1 MPHLAVTVLV
11 DNATLIDRYFT
22 AEPGLSILIES
33 SGKKILFDLGYS
45 GIFLTNAEKLKID
58 LLDLDY
64 VVLSHGHIDH
74 TGGLVPL
81 IRHYQ
86 EAIIE
91 DHFSNLPTVVAH
103 PHCFCSRPMPP
114 LSDVGAPVDENQI
127 RRYFPIL
134 LSTSPVW
141 LTENLV
147 FLGEIP
153 RDSRPTSLKKRTIV
167 TPQGN
172 LPDLLLD
179 DTALAFKSDQ
189 GLVIITGCSHSGI
202 CAIIRYARQVC
213 EEQRIRDVIGGFHL
227 MDDDNAGISRTVN
240 ELAALKPASL
250 HPCHC
255 TSLVAK
261 IALAHAAP
269 LHEVGVGLRL
279 EY

>member
-1 MPHLAVTVLV
+1 MSHLAVTVLV

-22 AEPGLSILIES
+22 AEPGLSIFIES

-45 GIFLTNAEKLKID
+45 GIFLTNAEKLNID

-74 TGGLVPL
+74 TGGLIPL
-81 IRHYQ
+81 IRHYS
-86 EAIIE
+86 EATIE
-91 DHFSNLPTVVAH
+91 HHIFNLPTVVAH
-103 PHCFCSRPMPP
+103 PYCFCSRPMPP
-114 LSDVGAPVDENQI
+114 LADVGAPIDENQM
-127 RRYFPIL
+127 RRYFPMI

-153 RDSRPTSLKKRTIV
+153 HDHRRTVSKKRTII
-167 TPQGN
+167 TPEGI

-189 GLVIITGCSHSGI
+189 GLVIITGCSHAGI

-213 EEQRIRDVIGGFHL
+213 GEQRIRDVIGGFHL
-227 MDDDNAGISRTVN
+227 MDDDYAGISMTVN
-240 ELAALKPASL
+240 ELAALEPASL

-261 IALAHAAP
+261 IALAQAAP